1 MRNRFLRHGA
11 ITVLLAVA
19 AFVQAGCGGSGDS
32 SPIPTTPTPAAVSS
46 VAISAPT
53 TSMTL
58 GATSTFTATVKDASG
73 NTLTGRAV
81 SWSSS
86 ADAVATVSQSGVV
99 TAVAAGVATIQATS
113 EGKSGQSIVTV
124 IPPVASVVM
133 AQDSINVQYGG
144 TATLA
149 ATARDAAG
157 VALTGRTIGWQSSDP
172 TVATVSLAGVVSAV
186 LPGVVTIT
194 ASSEGKQATMKV
206 RIVAADISR
215 IIDSV
220 RQVFNLPALGG
231 AIVTRSG
238 GMIAVGVG
246 GVRRWGTNTPVT
258 LDDKWHLGSDTKTMT
273 GLLAAITVKAGR
285 VAWTDRMTARY
296 PELAPIARPEF
307 ATLTL
312 RDLANMQSGI
322 IGNPGFTPT
331 GTAAQQ
337 RIAVDSW
344 AVQQPAVSA
353 YGTHYYSN
361 VNYQILGEILGRAW
375 GTGYEQALRDRLWTP
390 LGITSGGFGPTT
402 AVGAS
407 NQPVGHA
414 PNGTGWT
421 VCEACDNSW
430 ATGSG
435 MVHMSLADWS
445 KVLQEVL
452 RADAG
457 QSALLSQAE
466 ARVLTTG
473 VSVISPAQSYGIGWV
488 VNTSGQRYVAHDGTN
503 NRNRARASV
512 FLDTGVAFLLT
523 TNAGDPAV
531 DGGVPNAALNALGP
545 RLQTFWQTGK

>member
-1 MRNRFLRHGA
+1 MRTRAPLRHGA
-11 ITVLLAVA
+11 FIVLTAVA
-19 AFVQAGCGGSGDS
+19 ACVQAGCGGAGE
-32 SPIPTTPTPAAVSS
+32 SPIPTTPTPAVVSS
-46 VAISAPT
+46 VAVSAPT
-53 TSMTL
+53 TSMAP

-73 NTLTGRAV
+73 NTLARTV

-86 ADAVATVSQSGVV
+86 ADGVATVSQSGVV
-99 TAVAAGVATIQATS
+99 TAVAAGTANIQATS
-113 EGKSGQSIVTV
+113 EGKSGSTSLTV
-124 IPPVASVVM
+124 VAAVASVVL
-133 AQDSINVQYGG
+133 AQDSVSVQYGG

-157 VALTGRTIGWQSSDP
+157 AALTGRTIAWASSDP
-172 TVATVSLAGVVSAV
+172 AIATVSAAGVVTAV

-194 ASSEGKQATMKV
+194 ASTEGKQATMKV

-220 RQVFNLPALGG
+220 RQVFNLPALGA
-231 AIVTRSG
+231 AIVTRNG
-238 GMIAVGVG
+238 GMIAVGTG
-246 GVRRWGTNTPVT
+246 GNRRWGTNTPVT

-273 GLLAAITVKAGR
+273 GLLAAITAKAGR
-285 VAWTDRMTARY
+285 VAWTDKMTTRY
-296 PELAPIARPEF
+296 PELAAIARPQF
-307 ATLTL
+307 TTLTL
-312 RDLANMQSGI
+312 KDLANMQSGI
-322 IGNPGFTPT
+322 IGNPTFTPT
-331 GTAAQQ
+331 GTPAQQ
-337 RIAVDSW
+337 RIAVDTW
-344 AVQQPAVSA
+344 AVQQAPVSA

-375 GTGYEQALRDRLWTP
+375 GTGYEQAMRDKLWTP

-430 ATGSG
+430 AAGSG

-452 RADAG
+452 RAEPAAH
-457 QSALLSQAE
+457 ALLTQAE

-473 VSVISPAQSYGIGWV
+473 VSVISPTQAYGVGWV
-488 VNTSGQRYVAHDGTN
+488 VNTTGQRFVGHDGTN

-512 FLDTGVAFLLT
+512 YLDSGLAFLLT
-523 TNAGDPAV
+523 TNAGDPAA
-531 DGGVPNAALNALGP
+531 DGGVPNAALNALGT
-545 RLQTFWQTGK
+545 RLSTYWQTGR